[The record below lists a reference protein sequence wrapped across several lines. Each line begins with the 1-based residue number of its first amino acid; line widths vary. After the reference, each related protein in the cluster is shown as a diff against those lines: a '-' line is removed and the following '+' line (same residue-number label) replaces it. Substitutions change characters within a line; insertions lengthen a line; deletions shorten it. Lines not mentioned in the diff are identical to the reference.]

1 MMRIARMIFLSVS
14 VAAVVDPSA
23 HDAKGIASHIKYHA
37 EYSRPFASAKF
48 GLKQAYVATAQS
60 VRDTLTQ
67 RLNETYNHFR
77 NTNGKAIHYL
87 SMEYLQV
94 FFLSLSNYASQ
105 KCVCVIFVGCRFLEV
120 T

>member
-1 MMRIARMIFLSVS
+1 MGEAEDDDEICAHDFCLT

-23 HDAKGIASHIKYHA
+23 HDVKGIASHIKYHA

-94 FFLSLSNYASQ
+94 FVSLKLCFS
-105 KCVCVIFVGCRFLEV
+105 KMCV
-120 T
+120 